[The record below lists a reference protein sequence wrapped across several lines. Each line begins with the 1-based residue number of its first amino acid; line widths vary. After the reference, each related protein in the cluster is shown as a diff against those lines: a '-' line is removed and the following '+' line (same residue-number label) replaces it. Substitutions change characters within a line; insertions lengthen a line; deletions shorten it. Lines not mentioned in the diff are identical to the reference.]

1 MNIGIFTASRS
12 EYGLLKIL
20 IQKLNF
26 NKKIKI
32 DLIVSGSHLSKK
44 YGYSIDEIKKDK
56 IKITKKIYVNLKNDT
71 NWGIG
76 NAFADTSK
84 KINNFLKLKNYDL
97 IILLGDR
104 YETLAIAILA
114 YINRIPIAH
123 IHGGEKTFNSLDD
136 NYRHS
141 ISKLS
146 TLHFVSHISNKKRL
160 LQLGE
165 KKKNIY
171 VVGGLGACQIK
182 KIKLFEK
189 KYLEKE
195 LNTKLSENFII
206 INVYNEIYNQRRII
220 KNLLRLFKIV
230 KKNKNITFIST
241 LPSHEINSKYLNNK
255 IKNFSRSVS
264 NFRVFKNLGQ
274 KKYYSLIKFSS
285 LMIGNSSSGIL
296 EAPSFG
302 IYTIN
307 IGTRQKGRI
316 FSKSIIQ
323 SDYEDK
329 QLENKILKH
338 LNKKHK
344 FQNPYFKKNTYDK
357 IVNVIIKLK
366 KKNLE
371 YKEFVDL

>member
-241 LPSHEINSKYLNNK
+241 LPSHEINSKHLNNK

>member
-12 EYGLLKIL
+12 EYGLLKKL

-104 YETLAIAILA
+104 YETLAIAIPA

-171 VVGGLGACQIK
+171 VVGGLGASQIK

-195 LNTKLSENFII
+195 LNTKLSGNFII

-241 LPSHEINSKYLNNK
+241 LPSHEINSKHLNNK

-264 NFRVFKNLGQ
+264 NFKVFKNLGQ

-338 LNKKHK
+338 LNKRHK

-371 YKEFVDL
+371 HKEFVDL